1 MIVTFTLYKAVV
13 AVSLITHFFM
23 PDIREIKTFTLKD
36 RYVTT
41 YECFTDINRY
51 LEEISSDIVY
61 ERDVMIE
68 EQTCIEIEFQREIDT
83 PLPRKNPLR
92 VS

>member
-1 MIVTFTLYKAVV
+1 MIVTITLYKAVV
-13 AVSLITHFFM
+13 AVSLITHLFM
-23 PDIREIKTFTLKD
+23 PDIREIKTYTLKD

-41 YECFTDINRY
+41 YECIADINRY
-51 LEEISSDIVY
+51 LEEIPNDIVY

>member
-1 MIVTFTLYKAVV
+1 MIVTTTLYKAVV
-13 AVSLITHFFM
+13 AVSLIAHLFM
-23 PDIREIKTFTLKD
+23 PDIREIKTYTLKD
-36 RYVTT
+36 RYATT
-41 YECFTDINRY
+41 FECFSKINRY
-51 LEEISSDIVY
+51 LEEIPSDIVY

-68 EQTCIEIEFQREIDT
+68 EQTCIEIEFKQEIDT